1 MIRIWAFAVALSVS
15 AAAHG
20 TGTLQISSPKVEG
33 TQVTIP
39 VMLGGD
45 VGTGISALDFRLTY
59 NPEVLRPVSAS
70 AGSAA
75 ASADKRVMANI
86 SAPGEY
92 IVVMMGMNQT
102 TCTSGEVATVVME
115 RVADSA
121 DSNWDLGIKRQ
132 TLSSLDGTVIAS
144 EALPYEP
151 AETPEPEEPAAPTE
165 PDKSPGESPGSTQAN
180 ALQVVPGPMEVVQVS
195 RRDPAKAVADTK
207 GKGARAELARALA
220 ERDRIRGKIDVQGRS
235 EEQLDSEEVTEQA
248 AEESGDATAPT
259 GLDMEG
265 SSGASRDEPGA
276 RIEVARAGSTD
287 ARTVEA
293 KPTQAMGPAKAATA
307 SGRFPRYMI
316 IAGVGIGGIIA
327 ALALARLARG
337 F

>member
-15 AAAHG
+15 VAAHG

-121 DSNWDLGIKRQ
+121 DGKWDLGIKRQ

-151 AETPEPEEPAAPTE
+151 AETPEPAEPAAPTE

-180 ALQVVPGPMEVVQVS
+180 TLQVVPGPTEVVQVS

-207 GKGARAELARALA
+207 GARADLARALA
-220 ERDRIRGKIDVQGRS
+220 ERDRIRGQIDVQGRS
-235 EEQLDSEEVTEQA
+235 EEQLNSEEVTGQA
-248 AEESGDATAPT
+248 AEESRDAAAPT
-259 GLDMEG
+259 GSDMEG

-307 SGRFPRYMI
+307 SGRFPRYVI

>member
-1 MIRIWAFAVALSVS
+1 MIRIWAFAAALSVS
-15 AAAHG
+15 VAAHG

-151 AETPEPEEPAAPTE
+151 AETPETPEPAVPTAPA
-165 PDKSPGESPGSTQAN
+165 KAPGETPSSTQVN
-180 ALQVVPGPMEVVQVS
+180 VLQVVPGPAEMVQVS

-207 GKGARAELARALA
+207 GTRAELARALA
-220 ERDRIRGKIDVQGRS
+220 ERDRIRGKIDVQGRA

-248 AEESGDATAPT
+248 AKESGDAAAST
-259 GLDMEG
+259 GSDMEG

-276 RIEVARAGSTD
+276 RIDVARAGSTD

>member
-121 DSNWDLGIKRQ
+121 DSKWDLGIKRQ

-151 AETPEPEEPAAPTE
+151 VETPETPEPAVPTAPAKA
-165 PDKSPGESPGSTQAN
+165 PGETPSSTQVN
-180 ALQVVPGPMEVVQVS
+180 VLQVFPGPAEVVRVS
-195 RRDPAKAVADTK
+195 RGHSAKAVADAN
-207 GKGARAELARALA
+207 GARAELAQALA
-220 ERDRIRGKIDVQGRS
+220 ERDRLRGQIDVQGKS
-235 EEQLDSEEVTEQA
+235 GGEFGSEEVTEQT
-248 AEESGDATAPT
+248 AEESGDAAPPT
-259 GLDMEG
+259 GSDMKG

-276 RIEVARAGSTD
+276 RVEVARAGSAD

-307 SGRFPRYMI
+307 SGRFPRYII
-316 IAGVGIGGIIA
+316 IAGIALGGIIA

>member
-1 MIRIWAFAVALSVS
+1 
-15 AAAHG
+15 
-20 TGTLQISSPKVEG
+20 
-33 TQVTIP
+33 
-39 VMLGGD
+39 
-45 VGTGISALDFRLTY
+45 
-59 NPEVLRPVSAS
+59 
-70 AGSAA
+70 
-75 ASADKRVMANI
+75 MANI

-102 TCTSGEVATVVME
+102 TCASGEVATVVME

-151 AETPEPEEPAAPTE
+151 AETPEPEERAAPTE
-165 PDKSPGESPGSTQAN
+165 PDKSPGEAPGSTQAN
-180 ALQVVPGPMEVVQVS
+180 ALQVVPGPTEVVQVS
-195 RRDPAKAVADTK
+195 RRDPAKAVADT
-207 GKGARAELARALA
+207 KGARAELARALA
-220 ERDRIRGKIDVQGRS
+220 ERDRIRGKIDVQGRP

-248 AEESGDATAPT
+248 AEESRDAVAPT
-259 GLDMEG
+259 GSDMEG

-287 ARTVEA
+287 APTVEA

-307 SGRFPRYMI
+307 GGRFPRYAI